1 MRIEATLHVV
11 TDDAVVARPGFME
24 RALALAAIPGVA
36 FHLRAPTATGGAVYQ
51 WAARLAGAGAT
62 LLVNDRV
69 DVALAAGAAGVQ
81 LGRRALALEDAR
93 ALLGA
98 GRAIGVSVGSA
109 DEARAAAGADFLL
122 AGNVFATRSHPGR
135 PGIGIERI
143 AEIAALGTPTVA
155 IGGVTAASAGALRR
169 AGAAGVAAIGGI
181 WDAPDPARAA
191 LAYLEG
197 WER

>member
-11 TDDAVVARPGFME
+11 TDDEVVARDGFLE
-24 RALALAAIPGVA
+24 RALALAAIPGIA

-51 WAARLAGAGAT
+51 WATRLADAGAL

-81 LGRRALALEDAR
+81 LGRRGLAPEDAR
-93 ALLGA
+93 MLLGPE
-98 GRAIGVSVGSA
+98 RTVGVSVGSL

-122 AGNVFATRSHPGR
+122 AGNVFTTPSHPGR

-143 AEIAALGTPTVA
+143 AEMVALGRPVVA
-155 IGGVTAASAGALRR
+155 IGGVTAADAGRLRR
-169 AGAAGVAAIGGI
+169 AGAAGVATIRGI
-181 WDAPDPARAA
+181 WDAPDPTRAA
-191 LAYLEG
+191 HAYLEG